1 MTSGV
6 FRVTGDR
13 VRTWIAMLSLACSVA
28 WIGCDPAPRLIA
40 LPPLEDAGP
49 PDDLPPQ
56 VCTADGQRRCVGN
69 KHYACKAFEE
79 FLETTETDC
88 TAKGLLCDAARGC
101 IACSP
106 GDMRCKVCSDDERD
120 CTEDVVQ
127 ACNEDG
133 TAWTDV
139 ETCDLENAGQVCSQA
154 RCQKACDVAKE
165 LRGYVGCEFY
175 AADLDNAALS
185 DMNNASAQQYAVAV
199 ANPNRVAVSVRVDL
213 NDAPYGSQA
222 NVRQVET
229 RRVAPGDLEVFRLPR
244 REVDGSSATGL
255 NDGTHTAVT
264 SNAYRITSLLPITAY
279 QFNPLE
285 NVNVFSNDA
294 SLLYPISALG
304 SKYTIVGWPQTISDS
319 EIDAE
324 EDFDNTTSEEH
335 LRAFLTVVGTQAG
348 TKVNF
353 QLGSKVVRVVGAGPV
368 PASRAGDS
376 FSLDIGPFDVVNLET
391 QGFNADFTGTSVDA
405 NNPIAV
411 FIGSEASDV
420 PMFDTYAKRQCC
432 ADHLEEQLFP
442 DTSAGTEY
450 VIGRMPQRTAAVN
463 GAAAGESLGVANK
476 VEDEW
481 VRVVAIADDTRVQTT
496 LDPPDHEFVLDARAD
511 RMLVAKRDFVIRS
524 SGPIQVLQALGS
536 QGVTGIPRQYPGGDP
551 SIIAVPPVQ
560 QYRRDYIFLT
570 PDKYIFDFVTIT
582 APRDARIRF
591 DGGDLPD
598 GCVTSPVDGFDTSD
612 VGGTTGATSGAIPV
626 SEIEWVVHR
635 CQLAFPEITKGP
647 NPVIRPGD
655 QHDGV
660 HTIVSDR
667 EVAIIV
673 YGFDRFVSYA
683 YVGGLDFDVLQ

>member
-1 MTSGV
+1 MFALV
-6 FRVTGDR
+6 
-13 VRTWIAMLSLACSVA
+13 CSA
-28 WIGCDPAPRLIA
+28 GLLGCNPAPRQIS
-40 LPPLEDAGP
+40 LPPLPDAGP
-49 PDDLPPQ
+49 PDDLPPL
-56 VCTADGQRRCVGN
+56 VCTRDGQRLCVGN
-69 KHYACKAFEE
+69 KHYTCKAYEE
-79 FLETTETDC
+79 FLETTEDDC
-88 TAKGLLCDAARGC
+88 SARELLCHPERGC

-106 GDMRCKVCSDDERD
+106 GDMRCKTCSGDEPN

-133 TAWTDV
+133 TAWDDV
-139 ETCDLENAGQVCSQA
+139 ERCDLENQGLVCSQA
-154 RCQKACDVAKE
+154 RCQKACDVAKD

-199 ANPNRVAVSVRVDL
+199 ANPNRVAVEVRVDL
-213 NDAPYGSQA
+213 NDAPYGSP
-222 NVRQVET
+222 VQVKEVER

-304 SKYTIVGWPQTISDS
+304 STYTIVGWPQTIGDS
-319 EIDAE
+319 ENPE
-324 EDFDNTTSEEH
+324 QDFDSTSDNDD
-335 LRAFLTVVGTQAG
+335 LRVFLTILGTQPE
-348 TKVNF
+348 TKVNL
-353 QLGSKVVRVVGAGPV
+353 QLGSKVMRVVGGGPV
-368 PASRAGDS
+368 PTSRAGDS
-376 FSLDIGPFDVVNLET
+376 LSIDIGPFDVINLET
-391 QGFNADFTGTSVDA
+391 QGLNADFTGTFVDA
-405 NNPIAV
+405 SHPVAIFV
-411 FIGSEASDV
+411 GSEASDV

-432 ADHLEEQLFP
+432 ADHLEEQLLP

-450 VIGRMPQRTAAVN
+450 VVGRMPVRTEALNA
-463 GAAAGESLGVANK
+463 AAAGESLGVSNK
-476 VEDEW
+476 EEDEW
-481 VRVVAIADDTRVQTT
+481 IRVVALADNTRVQTT
-496 LDPPDHEFVLDARAD
+496 LDPPHDDFMLAARGDRTLVAD
-511 RMLVAKRDFVIRS
+511 RDVVIRS

-570 PDKYIFDFVTIT
+570 PDKYLFDFVTIT

-591 DGGDLPD
+591 DGGDLPES
-598 GCVTSPVDGFDTSD
+598 CVTSEIEGFDSNNGMGA
-612 VGGTTGATSGAIPV
+612 VSGGMNGGAIPV

-635 CQLAFPEITKGP
+635 CQLAFPEITKGT
-647 NPVIRPGD
+647 NPIFRPGI